1 VDKWCPV
8 KEILKIFS
16 SILCQ
21 DIIRPF
27 EVVVFNMNIRETSV
41 EQESPDPFTQLNQV
55 ADGYIVVGYLK
66 DTHDKFAQFYATDR
80 ACNDALAFFHAP
92 VNEWMQ
98 FMESDQCKQEKT

>member
-1 VDKWCPV
+1 
-8 KEILKIFS
+8 
-16 SILCQ
+16 
-21 DIIRPF
+21 
-27 EVVVFNMNIRETSV
+27 MNIRETSV

-98 FMESDQCKQEKT
+98 FMESDQCKQEKTWMCSFLKTSDLLSIHQILFCKWEN